1 MKNTKYGKTF
11 ERKDVKP
18 LEIGEGCILW
28 EGRYGQSIHFGS
40 EIVKRKEKTE
50 YKPLI
55 KIVAG
60 HRSTTEN
67 IDKDDSSIYLT
78 GTTLNNGKIEDKK
91 IQIKSNSIFIN
102 GSNIE
107 IGSGKMESVVLGDSL
122 KKLLDQVF
130 QATITTNT
138 TMIAKNTAEASALT
152 ATGGP
157 AAAAQ
162 VVELNKQNAE
172 LAEQNIELN
181 KAIIDSGYLS
191 TKVKTS

>member
-1 MKNTKYGKTF
+1 
-11 ERKDVKP
+11 
-18 LEIGEGCILW
+18 
-28 EGRYGQSIHFGS
+28 
-40 EIVKRKEKTE
+40 
-50 YKPLI
+50 
-55 KIVAG
+55 
-60 HRSTTEN
+60 
-67 IDKDDSSIYLT
+67 
-78 GTTLNNGKIEDKK
+78 
-91 IQIKSNSIFIN
+91 
-102 GSNIE
+102 
-107 IGSGKMESVVLGDSL
+107 MESVVLGDSL